1 MRPLRIGVNA
11 LYLIP
16 GGVGGTE
23 IYLRHLLAALAEI
36 DRTNQYY
43 VFTNLETG
51 ADLAPKQANFTTV
64 RQRVNAAFRPAR
76 IIWEQTVLPLS
87 VATRDIDVL
96 LNPGFTAPLICGRPQ
111 VTVFHDLQ
119 HKRHPEYF
127 RWFDLP
133 FWRTLLFWSAQLATL
148 LIAVSEATRADLENY
163 YRLPRE
169 KIRVVP
175 EGVTPRFSEIAR
187 ARPASPPEPFLL
199 TASTLHPHK
208 NLDRL
213 LRVFTEFRRT
223 RPEYRLVITGV
234 RGFDTEKLEQLR
246 VALGLAEAVEFTGWI
261 DRDKLFTLFERAW
274 AFVYPSNFEGFGL
287 PVLEALA
294 AGVPTACTEI
304 EPLASMAG
312 EAALLFDPSSDAE
325 MLEALV
331 RITSDEALRTKL
343 TAAGPERAALFSW
356 TTTARL
362 TLDVLLE
369 AARPSRSSPGD
380 EVSIVNK
387 NQRPGKNGVRIK
399 M

>member
-23 IYLRHLLAALAEI
+23 IYLRHLLAALAEM
-36 DRTNQYY
+36 DRANQYY

-51 ADLAPKQANFTTV
+51 ADLAPEQANFNTV

-87 VATRDIDVL
+87 AAARDIDVL
-96 LNPGFTAPLICGRPQ
+96 FNPGFTGPLMCGRPQ

-119 HKRHPEYF
+119 HKRHPEHF
-127 RWFDLP
+127 RWFELP
-133 FWRTLLFWSAQLATL
+133 FWRALLFWSAHLATL
-148 LIAVSEATRADLENY
+148 LIAVSEATREDLENY

-175 EGVTPRFSEIAR
+175 EGVAPRFAEIAR
-187 ARPASPPEPFLL
+187 ARRASQPELGPEPFLL

-213 LRVFTEFRRT
+213 LRVFAEFRRA
-223 RPEYRLVITGV
+223 RSEYRLVITGV

-246 VALGLAEAVEFTGWI
+246 GALGLAEAVEFTGWI
-261 DRDKLFTLFERAW
+261 DREKLYTLFERAW
-274 AFVYPSNFEGFGL
+274 AFVYPSSFEGFGL

-294 AGVPTACTEI
+294 AGVPAACSRI
-304 EPLASMAG
+304 EPLAGMAG
-312 EAALLFDPSSDAE
+312 YAALLFDSSNDAA

-331 RITSDEALRTKL
+331 RITSDEALRAKL
-343 TAAGPERAALFSW
+343 AAAGPERAALFSW
-356 TTTARL
+356 TNTARL
-362 TLDVLLE
+362 TLDVLLD

-380 EVSIVNK
+380 EASIVNK
-387 NQRPGKNGVRIK
+387 NQRLEQE
-399 M
+399 